1 MEWVYLSPHFDD
13 VALSCGGLV
22 WEQTQAG
29 DKVHIWT
36 ICAGEPTGGSL
47 SSFASYKHDSWD
59 VDEGAVVHRRQEDA
73 ASCAVLGADSRYF
86 PIHDCIYRQDPDSG
100 EFMYDTEESMWGP
113 LQPGDGYLVAKLS
126 GDINRELTTRVE
138 IVCPLAL
145 GDHVDHRLTRAAAE
159 ALGHPLWYYADF
171 PYVQKSVHQL
181 EAIHQQGWRSE
192 VMPVSN
198 EGMTV
203 WEEAVAA
210 HASQIST
217 FWPGVPEMRLAL
229 RDYRREAG
237 GLRLWQAP
245 TVQPA

>member
-1 MEWVYLSPHFDD
+1 MDWVYLSPHFDD

-29 DKVHIWT
+29 DRVQILT
-36 ICAGEPTGGSL
+36 ICAGAPAGGSL
-47 SSFASYKHDSWD
+47 SSFASFKHDSWETG
-59 VDEGAVVHRRQEDA
+59 EGAVVFRRQEDA
-73 ASCAVLGADSRYF
+73 VSCAILGAEASNF
-86 PIHDCIYRQDPDSG
+86 PILDCIYRQDPDSG
-100 EFMYDTEESMWGP
+100 EFMYDSEQSLWGP
-113 LQPGDGYLVAKLS
+113 LQPGDGKLVEKLS
-126 GDINRELTTRVE
+126 GDIKRELTARVE

-171 PYVQKSVHQL
+171 PYVGRDNAHL
-181 EAIHQQGWRSE
+181 EEMRQQGWLSD
-192 VMPVSN
+192 VMPVSA
-198 EGMTV
+198 EGMAV

-229 RDYRREAG
+229 RDYRREVG
-237 GLRLWQAP
+237 GVRLWRTP
-245 TVQPA
+245 TA